1 MCLHYS
7 NQLLYIVAPALDAV
21 DVAEL
26 QVECTH
32 KILLTIPALSNG
44 VLSHLAIRWMST
56 CTGLCGLST
65 GRNSLTCFS
74 SPPNCLEGQSFEF
87 TANRSVPRPSMS
99 AAVSLVIGASLSEPH
114 IDEFA
119 VEFVYIYYY
128 YLCLVRRAVSHL
140 QLLFC
145 VHHLIIFVASHVHAT
160 LLAIAC
166 TKCSMNVRLHFLL
179 RSVYFVI
186 MYLGFYKH
194 FKLFAEQ
201 RRETST

>member
-1 MCLHYS
+1 LAPPGCLF
-7 NQLLYIVAPALDAV
+7 NQ
-21 DVAEL
+21 DVTSYTFP
-26 QVECTH
+26 CR
-32 KILLTIPALSNG
+32 TIQQSSFFL
-44 VLSHLAIRWMST
+44 W
-56 CTGLCGLST
+56 
-65 GRNSLTCFS
+65 RNTS
-74 SPPNCLEGQSFEF
+74 
-87 TANRSVPRPSMS
+87 
-99 AAVSLVIGASLSEPH
+99 SLVKCGRCPFSLFPLLMRTAIPNPRARGLERAWALGDTAICTIIIGASLSEPH